1 MPAIVRSEFA
11 LALNQVATERGIDP
25 TVVVETIK
33 AAILAAYRKDVPVT
47 PEELELF
54 TVELNPDNGEAKIFK
69 EGKDVTPPGFGRIA
83 AQTAKQVILQRI
95 REAEKQAILTDFSA
109 KVGSIVSGMILRF
122 DGSNIIVDIG
132 RAHAVMPPT
141 EQITKEHYR
150 LNQRL
155 TFYIE
160 GIRETYKGNEII
172 VSRTHKSLVAGLFKR
187 EVPEVMQGA
196 VEIKEIARE
205 AGNRSKVAVDSSQ
218 PGVDPVGSCVGQ
230 KGVRVQ
236 AVINELGGSEKVD
249 IIQWSS
255 DPVQFITAALA
266 PAKDINVE
274 YDERV
279 KTAVAWVPEDQLSL
293 AIGRDGQNVRL
304 AAKLTG
310 IKIDLKSKTPPAAAS
325 TTPIVVA
332 DDTST
337 VSAPTQ
343 PAAASPPVATAITE
357 TAPVTEAEQAATEAI
372 KEAVAELTTT
382 DKIEDAAEPVT
393 VVSEAPEIVPE
404 VTATTPDS
412 SESKDAVVKE

>member
-25 TVVVETIK
+25 AVVVETIK
-33 AAILAAYRKDVPVT
+33 AAILAAYRKDYGLD
-47 PEELELF
+47 ELDTL

-69 EGKDVTPPGFGRIA
+69 DGKDITPPGFGRIA

-122 DGSNIIVDIG
+122 DGSNMIVDSG

-325 TTPIVVA
+325 
-332 DDTST
+332 
-337 VSAPTQ
+337 
-343 PAAASPPVATAITE
+343 PPVATAITE

-412 SESKDAVVKE
+412 SES